1 MSKQQALHEQIA
13 EKLIKALED
22 GTSPFQKP
30 WTDDHTAGYITPMNP
45 TTGKNYR
52 GMNALWL
59 AMQEREDPRWMTL
72 KQASFNKWTVEKGS
86 KATLINFV
94 KTTDLVPVTDA
105 KGEKVTGE
113 NGKPKMQTVK
123 LDKPI
128 ITTAWVFNGEQI
140 KGIPEWKAAY
150 TEKQAEQKWSPVER
164 AEQIFSAS
172 QAKLKHGGNDAFYNK
187 TKDYIQLP
195 KKEQFDSA
203 AKYYATLLHEVGH
216 WTGHKDRLNR
226 PMEGKFG
233 SEAYAREELRA
244 EISSLMMGSE
254 LNIGH
259 DFGQHAAYVES
270 WVKILKEE
278 PFELHKAAADAQKI
292 VDYMLDLEQKRD
304 LKQEVTEKP
313 AVAVLNKGDQIPYK
327 NTEYKVEAILKGR
340 VAQMQDLSN
349 GNRFKLSPKDG
360 LYTSLIEA
368 KKNPLGRT
376 TEHQLQQKEQPQ
388 ERQQEQVQPV
398 AAMALPE
405 EKPTYQRKR

>member
-1 MSKQQALHEQIA
+1 MSNQKALHEQIA
-13 EKLIKALED
+13 EKLIAALEA

-30 WTDDHTAGYITPMNP
+30 WTDDYSAGYITPLNP

-59 AMQEREDPRWMTL
+59 AMQDRQDPRWMTL
-72 KQASFNKWTVEKGS
+72 KQASFKNWTVEKGS

-94 KTTDLVPVTDA
+94 KTTDLVPVTNE
-105 KGEKVTGE
+105 KGEKVLGE

-140 KGIPEWKAAY
+140 RGIPEWKESYA
-150 TEKQAEQKWSPVER
+150 EKQAQQQWSPVER
-164 AEQIFSAS
+164 AEQIFEAS
-172 QAKLKHGGNDAFYNK
+172 KAKLKHGGNDAFYNV

-203 AKYYATLLHEVGH
+203 AKFYATLLHEVGH
-216 WTGHKDRLNR
+216 WTGHKDRLDR
-226 PMEGKFG
+226 PMGGKFG
-233 SEAYAREELRA
+233 SEEYAREELRA

-292 VDYMLDLEQKRD
+292 VDFMLDLEQKRE
-304 LKQEVTEKP
+304 LKQDTTEKP
-313 AVAVLNKGDQIPYK
+313 QVSTLNKGDQIPYK
-327 NTEYKVEAILKGR
+327 NTEYKVEAILRGR

-368 KKNPLGRT
+368 KNNPLAKT
-376 TEHQLQQKEQPQ
+376 AELKTDQV
-388 ERQQEQVQPV
+388 EQV
-398 AAMALPE
+398 AARAVPE
-405 EKPTYQRKR
+405 QTETYSRKR

>member
-1 MSKQQALHEQIA
+1 SFQNYAACIYLKNDLSTSMLVSFGIIIHAALCP
-13 EKLIKALED
+13 LCR
-22 GTSPFQKP
+22 
-30 WTDDHTAGYITPMNP
+30 
-45 TTGKNYR
+45 YR
-52 GMNALWL
+52 H
-59 AMQEREDPRWMTL
+59 
-72 KQASFNKWTVEKGS
+72 K
-86 KATLINFV
+86 
-94 KTTDLVPVTDA
+94 
-105 KGEKVTGE
+105 
-113 NGKPKMQTVK
+113 
-123 LDKPI
+123 
-128 ITTAWVFNGEQI
+128 
-140 KGIPEWKAAY
+140 
-150 TEKQAEQKWSPVER
+150 
-164 AEQIFSAS
+164 
-172 QAKLKHGGNDAFYNK
+172 
-187 TKDYIQLP
+187 
-195 KKEQFDSA
+195 
-203 AKYYATLLHEVGH
+203 GH

-226 PMEGKFG
+226 PMESKFG

-304 LKQEVTEKP
+304 LKHEVTEKP

-368 KKNPLGRT
+368 KNNPLGRT
-376 TEHQLQQKEQPQ
+376 TERQQPQ
-388 ERQQEQVQPV
+388 AQERHQEPAEAI

-405 EKPTYQRKR
+405 EKSTYQRKR

>member
-1 MSKQQALHEQIA
+1 MSNQKALHEQIA
-13 EKLIKALED
+13 EKLIAALEA

-30 WTDDHTAGYITPMNP
+30 WTDDYSAGYITPLNP

-59 AMQEREDPRWMTL
+59 AMQDRQDPRWMTL

-94 KTTDLVPVTDA
+94 KTTDLVPVTDE
-105 KGEKVTGE
+105 KGEKQLGE

-140 KGIPEWKAAY
+140 RGIPEWRESYA
-150 TEKQAEQKWSPVER
+150 EKQAQHEWSPIER
-164 AEQIFSAS
+164 AEQIFEAS
-172 QAKLKHGGNDAFYNK
+172 KAKLKHGGNDAFYNV

-216 WTGHKDRLNR
+216 WTGHKDRLDR
-226 PMEGKFG
+226 PMGGKFG
-233 SEAYAREELRA
+233 SEEYAREELRA

-254 LNIGH
+254 LKIGH

-270 WVKILKEE
+270 WISILKAE

-292 VDYMLDLEQKRD
+292 VDFMLDLEQKRD
-304 LKQEVTEKP
+304 LKQETTEKP
-313 AVAVLNKGDQIPYK
+313 VASTLNKGDQIPYK
-327 NTEYKVEAILKGR
+327 NTEYKVEAILRGK

-360 LYTSLIEA
+360 LYNSLIEA
-368 KKNPLGRT
+368 KNNPLA
-376 TEHQLQQKEQPQ
+376 KAADIKV
-388 ERQQEQVQPV
+388 EQVEQV
-398 AAMALPE
+398 AARAVPE
-405 EKPTYQRKR
+405 QTETYSRKR